1 MIDLNIWIYALSSAF
16 ITGLV
21 SLVGVFFLSV
31 NKTFL
36 KKIIFVLVA
45 LSVGALFGDVLIHI
59 IPALFEEVSHG
70 HGDGGHPLDI
80 PVYIFAGFLVFF
92 ILEKFLRWKHT
103 HGMAEEDC
111 DDCTVEEENVS
122 HIGHLNIFSDAIHN
136 LIDGFLIGASYLV
149 SIEVGVAT
157 TLAVF
162 LHEIPQ
168 EIGDFGLLIH
178 AGYSRGKALFFNA
191 LSAAIS
197 IIGVV
202 LALII
207 GSGFEN
213 FTNIALAFTAG
224 GFIYIAGSD
233 LVPELHKVTEVQ
245 KTFIQF
251 LGVVLGFLL
260 MLLLVFLE

>member
-1 MIDLNIWIYALSSAF
+1 MIDTTIWIYALSSAV

-21 SLVGVFFLSV
+21 SLAGVFFLSIS
-31 NKTFL
+31 KSFL

-59 IPALFEEVSHG
+59 IPELFEEGAHAT
-70 HGDGGHPLDI
+70 DLAI
-80 PVYIFAGFLVFF
+80 YIFAGFLVFF
-92 ILEKFLRWKHT
+92 ILEKFLRWQHV
-103 HGMAEEDC
+103 HGTVEEDC
-111 DDCTVEEENVS
+111 EDCEVEEDNIS
-122 HIGHLNIFSDAIHN
+122 HIGHLNIFSDGIHN
-136 LIDGFLIGASYLV
+136 LIDGFLIGASYMV
-149 SIEVGVAT
+149 SIEVGIAT

-197 IIGVV
+197 IVGVV
-202 LALII
+202 IALLL

-233 LVPELHKVTEVQ
+233 LVPELHKVTDVQ

-251 LGVVLGFLL
+251 LGVVLGFLI